1 MPSEQLIL
9 QTKIQI
15 PQLRGKIL
23 ARRRILNPLLANR
36 DKKLITVCADAGY
49 GKSTLLAQF
58 CAELGEA
65 IVYYTLDQSDNDLAT
80 FVNYILE
87 GMQRSFPGFGD
98 RTRQAARQTP
108 YVNIVLGTLINE
120 FVQKI
125 PDDFYLIL
133 DDHHHLEQN
142 PEISRAVEYLVKHAP
157 ANLHLIIA
165 SRTTS
170 SLSLTHYLAKQELYQ
185 VDRNALRFTLKEIQ
199 ELLKEVYNLKVP
211 DTDIARI
218 ERHTEGWITGIQ
230 LILQKIRDAGGEKAN
245 ETLNGYLSSGEELFN
260 YFAEEVFEHQP
271 REIQDF
277 LIKTSIL
284 ELLNPEIVNY
294 LLKIRKAGD
303 FFRYL
308 ETGHIFIT
316 RVGDGFRYHPIF
328 KEFLTK
334 KLTGYYPQKVVRVL
348 NNNLGDYFRD
358 KRDFSSAVNHYLVA
372 ENYAQAAKVIEKNYH
387 YWRAVGN
394 FSAFINLVRRF
405 PESLTD
411 RFPHLLLLAGKY
423 YLYLGKNSEVLKI
436 TRKLVVRFGKE
447 RNYDGIAQVHYL
459 NGYVHLLQ
467 MNQRQAVS
475 YMKRAGKWAQKI
487 KPKTRLE
494 ILIALGIIYRIYDR
508 YRESETNL
516 AAALKLAK
524 RMRDPDEEIE
534 VLKNYAYLY
543 WAMSDYRRA
552 DRTFNELFQKYRED
566 KIPVDFGKL
575 YTDAAFIALNN
586 HNLEK
591 SLYYL
596 SGAEKIAEQYNDQ
609 RTLMYSFFYRA
620 DLYKYQGE
628 NRKAIASYERT
639 MEMNREFND
648 RFLDFYSRLYLS
660 NIHIR
665 LGELS
670 TARSLLDKVDTR
682 LLPKDSPQINIDYFL
697 VRSALETAGENF
709 GEARAF
715 LNRARARAARID
727 NPFQRMAVEYAW
739 ARYYQKS
746 GRGLEARECVDRVIA
761 AAQKN
766 HYEVF
771 LIDEGR
777 WDLSLIEL
785 GLRPGPDHNYLL
797 NILEEINTDA
807 ARVLLARQQI
817 KKGVY
822 DIAATFFGPLEIR
835 NSRNKTITPHWR
847 TKKGKALFAFLII
860 NRSYGCT
867 KDQLID
873 AFWPGKDLHEAAHSL
888 QVEIS
893 SLRALLSELGNTEI
907 KNKEI
912 ITFKNQKYTLDQ
924 RFLVR
929 TDVQEFDDLVREGE
943 VACDR
948 HPHDAERIYAR
959 ALGLYRGDF
968 GLDITDEWCENIR
981 RSYRQTVIR
990 ILKKM
995 GKYHLASGRYRPALE
1010 YYRRALA
1017 LDDYDEEIHIAI
1029 MRCAAALGDQRTVK
1043 SQYAMLVRKL
1053 AEAGIANP
1061 PVEAVRLLRSRPS

>member
-1 MPSEQLIL
+1 MPSEQLVL
-9 QTKIQI
+9 QTKIQV

-58 CAELGEA
+58 CAELDEA
-65 IVYYTLDQSDNDLAT
+65 FVYYTLDQSDNDLAT

-108 YVNIVLGTLINE
+108 YVNIVMGTLINE
-120 FVQKI
+120 FVQNI

-133 DDHHHLEQN
+133 DDHHYLAQNLE
-142 PEISRAVEYLVKHAP
+142 IARAVEYLVKHAP
-157 ANLHLIIA
+157 AKLHLIIA
-165 SRTTS
+165 SRATA

-199 ELLKEVYNLKVP
+199 ELLKESYSLKVP
-211 DTDIARI
+211 DADIARI

-230 LILQKIRDAGGEKAN
+230 LILQKIRDAGGEKAS

-284 ELLNPEIVNY
+284 ELLNLEIVNY

-303 FFRYL
+303 FFQYL
-308 ETGHIFIT
+308 ETGHIFTT

-334 KLTGYYPQKVVRVL
+334 KLIGYYPQKVVRAL
-348 NNNLGDYFRD
+348 NNNLGDYFRA
-358 KRDFSSAVNHYLVA
+358 KRDFSAAVNHYLVA

-387 YWRAVGN
+387 YWRAIGN
-394 FSAFINLVRRF
+394 FSAFIALVRRF
-405 PESLTD
+405 PESITD
-411 RFPHLLLLAGKY
+411 RFPHLLLLAAKY

-447 RNYDGIAQVHYL
+447 RNYDSTAQVHYL

-467 MNQRQAVS
+467 MNQRQAIF
-475 YMKRAGKWAQKI
+475 YMKRAGRWAGKI

-508 YRESETNL
+508 YPESEKNL

-524 RMRDPDEEIE
+524 KMRDPDDEIN
-534 VLKNYAYLY
+534 VIKNYAYLY
-543 WAMSDYRRA
+543 WAMSDYQRA
-552 DRTFNELFQKYRED
+552 DRTFNELFQKYGED

-575 YTDAAFIALNN
+575 YTDAAFVALNN

-596 SGAEKIAEQYNDQ
+596 AGAEKIAEQYNDQ
-609 RTLMYSFFYRA
+609 RTLMYCFFYRA

-628 NRKAIASYERT
+628 NRKAIANYERT
-639 MEMNREFND
+639 LEMNREFSD

-660 NIHIR
+660 NIYIR

-670 TARSLLDKVDTR
+670 TARSLLDKVDIR
-682 LLPKDSPQINIDYFL
+682 LLPKDSPQINIDYCL
-697 VRSALETAGENF
+697 VRSALEIAEGNF
-709 GEARAF
+709 SEARTY
-715 LNRARARAARID
+715 LTRARTIAARIG
-727 NPFQRMAVEYAW
+727 NPFQRMAVDYAQ
-739 ARYYQKS
+739 ARYFQKS

-761 AAQKN
+761 DAVKY

-777 WDLSLIEL
+777 WDLSLIEA
-785 GLRPGPDHNYLL
+785 GLRPGPDQNFLL
-797 NILEEINTDA
+797 NILEEISTDA
-807 ARVLLARQQI
+807 ARILLARQQI
-817 KKGVY
+817 KKGIY
-822 DIAATFFGPLEIR
+822 DVAATFFGPLEIR
-835 NSRNKTITPHWR
+835 SSRNKTITPHWR
-847 TKKGKALFAFLII
+847 TKKGKALFMFLIV
-860 NRSYGCT
+860 NRPHGCT
-867 KDQLID
+867 RDQLID

-893 SLRALLSELGNTEI
+893 SLRALLSELSNTEM

-912 ITFKNQKYTLDQ
+912 INFKNQKYSLDQ
-924 RFLVR
+924 RFLVQ
-929 TDVQEFDDLVREGE
+929 TDVQEFDELVREAE
-943 VACDR
+943 VAANR
-948 HPHDAERIYAR
+948 YPHEMERIYLR
-959 ALGLYRGDF
+959 ALSLYRGDF
-968 GLDITDEWCENIR
+968 GLDITDDWCENIR

-995 GKYHLASGRYRPALE
+995 GKYHLASGKYRTALE
-1010 YYRRALA
+1010 YYRRALL

-1029 MRCAAALGDQRTVK
+1029 MRCAAALGDHRTLS
-1043 SQYAMLVRKL
+1043 SQYALLVRKL
-1053 AEAGIANP
+1053 KDAGINNP
-1061 PVEAVRLLRSRPS
+1061 PAEAVRLLRNRSS